1 MSKAEYPLPDGQVV
15 FYRHPLFVRIVHW
28 INAVCLLLLLMSGLQ
43 ILNAHPALYW
53 GQVST
58 FDQPFINFRSGEGA
72 AFPAWAILPGWQD
85 LASGRRWHFF
95 VAWVFVLNG
104 LAYAVYVVAS
114 GRLRRTLSPTREQLR
129 HLGDSIVEHL
139 KLRFPH
145 GEEARQYNVLQ
156 KLSYLVVM
164 FFLLPLMILTGLTM
178 SPGMDARLHL
188 LTEVFGGRQ
197 SARTLH
203 FLTAAAIVLFFVIH
217 VLAILA
223 AGPLNEMRS
232 IVTGWFAIRPGPT
245 VSRAP
250 PVHKELTK

>member
-1 MSKAEYPLPDGQVV
+1 MVKMEYPLPDGRVA
-15 FYRHPLFVRIVHW
+15 FYRHPLFVRLVHW
-28 INAVCLLLLLMSGLQ
+28 VNAVCLLLLLMSGLQ

-53 GQVST
+53 AQAST
-58 FDQPFINFRSGEGA
+58 FDRPFINFRSGEGA
-72 AFPAWAILPGWQD
+72 AFPSWAILPGWQD

-95 VAWVFVLNG
+95 LAWVFVLNG
-104 LAYAVYVVAS
+104 LGYAVYVVAS

-129 HLGDSIVEHL
+129 HIGGSIVEHL

-145 GEEARQYNVLQ
+145 GEEARHYNVLQ
-156 KLSYLVVM
+156 KLSYLGVM
-164 FFLLPLMILTGLTM
+164 FVLLPLMVLTGLTM

-203 FLTAAAIVLFFVIH
+203 FLTASAIVLFFVIH
-217 VLAILA
+217 VIAIVA

-232 IVTGWFAIRPGPT
+232 IVTGWFAIRPE
-245 VSRAP
+245 RAERT
-250 PVHKELTK
+250 KEASQ